1 MARLSR
7 SLVDALNIGAPAWLV
22 EQRLAGL
29 AAFDRLP
36 MPNPKD
42 EVWRYVELD
51 FDLTQ
56 ADLPEISGQPLPS
69 GQIDAALMPRAG
81 GAMIVDGF
89 LISHEGSLPKGSWW
103 GSASAAPDSLHPR
116 LGKGIQIDLDKFSA
130 AHHAFFRDGLALCL
144 GRNQALAE
152 PLLVEVQ
159 ATAGISFP
167 RVTVVLESNAE
178 VSLVV
183 NYRSADG
190 TQAMVVPQLEAW
202 VGDGARLRL
211 TTVQQWGNATRAIC
225 QQRIVAGAGASV
237 HWADAGMGGKFSRT
251 HFFLDLDGA
260 GADGRIDG
268 VYFGDGEQVLDYR
281 GFVDH
286 SAPHTTSNMF
296 LKGGVEQSA
305 HSIFT
310 GLIRI
315 EESAQQSNAY
325 QINRNLVLS
334 EGAGAESV
342 PNLEILANDVKC
354 GHGSS
359 VGPLDEEIRYYLMSR
374 GLDRARADRLAVRG
388 FFEEAI
394 TRFPH
399 PGLAEPLRDIVQR
412 KYQAAQEAEA
422 I

>member
-1 MARLSR
+1 MARLSQ
-7 SLVDALNIGAPAWLV
+7 SLVDALNAGSPGWLA

-36 MPNPKD
+36 MPDPKD

-51 FDLTQ
+51 FDLAQ
-56 ADLPEISGQPLPS
+56 ADAPEVSGQPLPA
-69 GQIDAALMPRAG
+69 GEVEAALPALAGRAV
-81 GAMIVDGF
+81 IVDGF
-89 LISHEGSLPKGSWW
+89 LASHEGSLGGGSWW
-103 GSASAAPDSLHPR
+103 GTANNAPDGHSR
-116 LGKGIQIDLDKFSA
+116 LGTGIPIDLDKFSA
-130 AHHAFFRDGLALCL
+130 ASHAFFRDGVMLRLE
-144 GRNQALAE
+144 RNQMVAE

-159 ATAGISFP
+159 VTTGVSFP
-167 RVTVVLESNAE
+167 RITVILEDNAE
-178 VSLVV
+178 ASMVVS
-183 NYRSADG
+183 YRSADG
-190 TQAMVVPQLEAW
+190 TQALVVPQLEAW

-211 TTVQQWGNATRAIC
+211 STVQQWGDATRAIT
-225 QQRIVAGAGASV
+225 QQRMVVGADASV
-237 HWADAGMGGKFSRT
+237 HWADAGIGSRFSRT
-251 HFFLDLDGA
+251 HFFLDLAGA
-260 GADGRIDG
+260 GADGKIDG

-286 SAPHTTSNMF
+286 AAPHTTSNMF

-315 EESAQQSNAY
+315 EEIAQKSNAY

-374 GLDRARADRLAVRG
+374 GLDQVRADRLAVRG

-399 PGLAEPLRDIVQR
+399 PALASPLRAIVQR
-412 KYQAAQEAEA
+412 KYEAAQQAEMA
-422 I
+422 